1 MSIHMSV
8 MCSMDIATFLYSI
21 CLQIVPLWPQYTGI
35 KTTTLGKFNSQ
46 LILSCLVGDPHRISI
61 LRVSIKTIGKAISCS
76 TAKKILLVEILQH
89 RREPGNSVWAPWK
102 YVELNFQARHLWL
115 SRAEHCAQPDHSSKS
130 SPTPPS
136 IYFCCPL
143 CCRMRPLLVH
153 RDFPWQRK
161 MGRDLI
167 LCFGLHEEL
176 QITFLAL
183 FG

>member
-1 MSIHMSV
+1 MSLDCSSVATIHRHINLHTQKIQQSV
-8 MCSMDIATFLYSI
+8 DTFLPGWWPTQNKY
-21 CLQIVPLWPQYTGI
+21 LQ
-35 KTTTLGKFNSQ
+35 
-46 LILSCLVGDPHRISI
+46 
-61 LRVSIKTIGKAISCS
+61 SIKTIGKAISCS
-76 TAKKILLVEILQH
+76 TAKEILLVEILQH

-143 CCRMRPLLVH
+143 CCRMRPLLLH

-167 LCFGLHEEL
+167 LCFGLLEEL